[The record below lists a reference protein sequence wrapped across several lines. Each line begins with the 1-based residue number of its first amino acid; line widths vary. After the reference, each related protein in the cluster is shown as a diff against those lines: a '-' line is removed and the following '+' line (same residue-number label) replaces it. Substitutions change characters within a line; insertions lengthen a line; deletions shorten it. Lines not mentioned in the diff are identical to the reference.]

1 MEGHGDRDV
10 KSRSVLFRIW
20 DPRLTYC
27 VVIFVLAF
35 TQFVFSG
42 EVRAQEPP
50 TNNAPAFT
58 SSNAASV
65 PENTTTVL
73 TVMATDDDAED
84 TQITYALTG
93 GADQSKFS
101 LSGAALSFSSAPD
114 FENPTDTGD
123 TAGNNTYVV
132 EVTATSGIG
141 GREMTATQTITI
153 TVTDVTPPAA
163 PGQPSVTAASR
174 TSLTATWTAPT
185 NTGKPSITGY
195 NVQYRTP
202 ATTGTWKD
210 WSHTGTGTTATIT
223 NLEMGTEYGVQVQA
237 VSSEGD
243 GAWSTEGTG
252 STTANQAPSFGAD
265 VTSLTRA
272 VPENTAAS
280 TNIGAA
286 VAATDADN
294 DSLTYTLGGTDA
306 SSFGIAK
313 DTGQLSTSAAL
324 DHEADSSYTVTVTAD
339 DNNGGTATVTVTINV
354 TDVDEPPA
362 APAAPTVTSVS
373 ATELTVT
380 WTAPANAGKPDIT
393 NYDLQYGV
401 GSESPTE
408 KSNVGTDLT
417 ESLTTL
423 TAGSSYNVQVKAK
436 NDEGASGWSRVGSGR
451 TAPAKVTGVNV
462 TAAVDALQVSWTAAK
477 GATGYKVQWKSGS
490 ETFGSSRQNTATE
503 TSNTISNLT
512 AGVTYTV
519 RVIGTHANTPDGAPS
534 DDATGVP
541 LAGVSIDAASSTVT
555 EGTDVEFTLTRSSG
569 TAALPVTVSVTRT
582 ATFLES
588 HTATNPSTET
598 VTFSA
603 NASTATLTLATHA
616 DSWDEDD
623 GTFQATVTAGS
634 GYRPVTSISASVTV
648 QDNDPT
654 PVLSLAAQTVNEGD
668 GTVQVCASMTPP
680 SHKSVQ
686 VPLSTSDGTAVSAG
700 NKDYTALSSTT
711 LTIAPGSAADAPNT
725 QACAGLTVTDD
736 SLLEDSETL
745 TATLGSPLNAT
756 VSTTNGTATVTI
768 DDNETAAAVDL
779 NDATLSVA
787 EDTDS
792 ALEVC
797 ATLTP
802 LAGKPIEVAL
812 STGDGS
818 AKAGRDYTG
827 LTNAVLAFPVETANA
842 CLEVTIIDN
851 TDDDGD
857 RDFTA
862 SLSAPSGLDSR
873 VTVGGTTGTAT
884 VTIQDEDVV
893 PGAPQNVNAD
903 PWSSEVLLTWEAGN
917 AGSDPIT
924 GYEYRYKGSGDY
936 GGWTSAGLVTGKMV
950 SGLTNGQ
957 VYTFQVRAVNEV
969 GAGAESSGENATPQF
984 SLTRVTVDA
993 QDTSITPGTELGTG
1007 AIFRVHRTGATS
1019 RPLNVGL
1026 YVEKIGPSTS
1036 ANNEDVTFPRGV
1048 GTVQHE
1054 INSRLTDTLTR
1065 ATVNDSSGYVVGTPS
1080 VAEVT
1085 IVANADNLPGAPGS
1099 LQATRGGGQV
1109 ALSWTA
1115 GTPGASAITKHRYR
1129 QRTGAAFGLWQDIP
1143 TSAPNQANATSYTVS
1158 GLTNGTEYTFQVQAV
1173 NGEGGGPASNEAS
1186 ATPTGADITVPV
1198 LSSAAVNL
1206 ETVTLTYNEPL
1217 DGDST
1222 PPASAFTVTAP
1233 GSPRTVSAVSVAGPT
1248 VTFAIDP
1255 PVAAGDTATLTY
1267 TIPTGTNATPIRDV
1281 AGNDAEAV
1289 SGRTLTND
1297 SPTAPDAPAN
1307 LMAERGNAEVT
1318 LSWTPSASDGGS
1330 PVTMHQYRQRQATS
1344 NTYGD
1349 WIDIRDSAPGGA
1361 NAESFTV
1368 VTGLTNEIQY
1378 FFQVQAVNRV
1388 GGSGESNE
1396 ADATPTAA
1404 DITPPE
1410 LVSTQV
1416 DGGAL
1421 TLTYNEPLN
1430 ATPPAASLF
1439 TVAAGS
1445 TTSVVSRVA
1454 VDGATIT
1461 LTLTPAVTPG
1471 ETVRLTY
1478 EPVLGGPQL
1487 IQDQANNNA
1496 GSFSAR
1502 PVPNLPGAP
1511 ENRAPAQG
1519 NGRVTLNWSPGSDGG
1534 SPVTGYEY
1542 RQRGGTQ
1549 ETYGEVWTPVPNS
1562 APGGSNDDRYVV
1574 GNLTNGV
1581 PYFFQVRAVNA
1592 VGESP
1597 ASNEVNATP
1606 QARDATPPEF
1616 LSAAVDGTTLT
1627 LDYNEALDE
1636 TSTPPANAFTVT
1648 GDQTPHIVD
1657 AVAVSGA
1664 TVTLTLSEPVVEGVT
1679 VTLTYTVPTGT
1690 DATPIRDVAGNAASA
1705 LSGQSVEN
1713 DTTALSI
1720 TDESAL
1726 ESAGSMTFT
1735 VSLSAERDSP
1745 MSVTYA
1751 TSNGT
1756 ATAGED
1762 YTAASGTLTFSV
1774 GEIEQTIEVA
1784 LIDDAVEEEDET
1796 FTVTLTGPEGATLG
1810 VATGTITDD
1819 DATTRPP
1826 MVETGTTRTVLQGAQ
1841 VTLDG
1846 TGRSDLDEEGLTYRW
1861 TYTGHRDD
1869 VVLRGADTAVAM
1881 FTAPVGL
1888 REDLELTFR
1897 LEVTDPHGASWHGTE
1912 SIIVSSLAA
1921 VKGDGQLRLVPGRGG
1936 EIAVDGHTLTLEVV
1950 TRGNPVPE
1958 GLALTL
1964 PPGLGNMGITTI
1976 RFDLAPEN
1984 VPGAPAGY
1992 RVGGLVVDITLDGNL
2007 GAGEKVTVC
2016 LPADRADMKL
2026 YRYDEGSGVWIDLM
2040 GRVETQGGVVSVC
2053 AETENFSLFGMF
2065 SPEEVRASDEVGGTK
2080 AWLARLG
2087 RTAAGHVV
2095 DAVGERLRGAPG
2107 QASHVTV
2114 GGYQLPLGK
2123 KAVAGETE
2131 PGSALLEGLAG
2142 LLGLGPAQSAGAG
2155 SDGGLGTS
2163 PGFGGAWPAAG
2174 AGPDPRLG
2182 QSQPLDVDLRRILLG
2197 SSFRLTLGAEDDD
2210 GAAASRLTAWGRVA
2224 GTQFDGRDGAL
2235 ALDGDVLTGTLGV
2248 DAAWERWLAG
2258 LAVSHSRSEGAFSSA
2273 GAGSTGDLDTTLT
2286 SVHPYLRYRVNER
2299 VDLWGVLGYGWGE
2312 LTLNQAQAASLKTD
2326 TALLMGAFGGRGIL
2340 LPAAK
2345 TGGFQLATRTDAM
2358 LTRMTSEA
2366 VAGLDATD
2374 ADAHRLRLILE
2385 GSRGV
2390 TWDEGQSLTPTVELG
2405 VRHDWGDAETG
2416 FGLEVGGRVQYAD
2429 PGRGLTVEGAVRG
2442 LLAHEDEAYEEW
2454 GASGTVRLAP
2464 GPAGQGLAMLISPTW
2479 GAAASGVEGLW
2490 SRQTAAGLAG
2500 GQNQG
2505 ASGGRLAVEVG
2516 YGHWAPSLGGMVTPF
2531 TGLNF
2536 TDEGR
2541 SQSRVGLVFDRP
2553 GTSVGNLRMELAG
2566 ERIEAPLGEPEHR
2579 VGLHFQLRFDRN
2591 GGATNSRAAPVS
2603 RSTIG
2608 KVAAVSPGMLP
2619 ETRRQENQPG
2629 SSTPP
2634 ASQDRAAATPP
2645 ASLPNTSQ
2653 ERAGGRRYFVQVGV
2667 FSRHANAV
2675 KARTELAVGLSGLFR
2690 HNTPKFAIA
2699 ASKRDG
2705 LSRIVFAHA
2714 FTTRKAAA
2722 ALCAAIKARGTDCF
2736 VKRAWYVSGK
2746 KSRRMRVETSP
2757 KGLDPK
2763 NSRIVVSSHI
2773 RSLTR

>member
-42 EVRAQEPP
+42 EVRANSAP
-50 TNNAPAFT
+50 TF
-58 SSNAASV
+58 SSSDTASV
-65 PENTTTVL
+65 AENTTSVL
-73 TVMATDDDAED
+73 TVVATDADAED
-84 TQITYALTG
+84 SVTGYTKSG
-93 GADQSKFS
+93 GADASKFS
-101 LSGAALSFSSAPD
+101 LTSAGVLSFSSAPD

-123 TAGNNTYVV
+123 TAGDNTYVV
-132 EVTATSGIG
+132 EVTATSGTG
-141 GREMTATQTITI
+141 DRVMTATQIITV
-153 TVTDVTPPAA
+153 TVTDV
-163 PGQPSVTAASR
+163 
-174 TSLTATWTAPT
+174 
-185 NTGKPSITGY
+185 N
-195 NVQYRTP
+195 
-202 ATTGTWKD
+202 
-210 WSHTGTGTTATIT
+210 
-223 NLEMGTEYGVQVQA
+223 E
-237 VSSEGD
+237 
-243 GAWSTEGTG
+243 
-252 STTANQAPSFGAD
+252 APSFSASAQTLS
-265 VTSLTRA
+265 VA
-272 VPENTAAS
+272 ENTATATDIGAELPTATDPDDGDSLSYSLEGTDADSFTLSGRQLKTKAALNYEDKTSYSVTLRAS
-280 TNIGAA
+280 DGAFSADLAVTINVTDLNDVAPMFADSTVTREVAENTATGQNIGAA
-286 VAATDADN
+286 LPAATDPDTVG
-294 DSLTYTLGGTDA
+294 SLTYTLEGTDA
-306 SSFGIAK
+306 SSFNLDA
-313 DTGQLSTSAAL
+313 STRRLKTKAPLNFEGKTQYS
-324 DHEADSSYTVTVTAD
+324 VTVRVSDGVNAD
-339 DNNGGTATVTVTINV
+339 TVAVTINV
-354 TDVDEPPA
+354 TDVNEPPA
-362 APAAPTVTSVS
+362 APAAPTVTSIS

-401 GSESPTE
+401 RNGSTTT
-408 KSNVGTDLT
+408 KSDVGTDLT

-423 TAGSSYNVQVKAK
+423 TAGSLYNVQVKAK
-436 NDEGASGWSRVGSGR
+436 NDEGASGWSSVGSGW
-451 TAPAKVTGVNV
+451 TAPPKVTGVNV

-541 LAGVSIDAASSTVT
+541 LAGVSIDAVSSPVT

-582 ATFLES
+582 ASFLES

-616 DSWDEDD
+616 DTWEEDD

-634 GYRPVTSISASVTV
+634 GYRPVTSKSASVTV

-668 GTVQVCASMTPP
+668 GTVQVCVSMTPP
-680 SHKSVQ
+680 SHKPVQ

-700 NKDYTALSSTT
+700 DKDYTAVDAT

-725 QACAGLTVTDD
+725 QACADLTVTDD
-736 SLLEDSETL
+736 PLLEDSETL
-745 TATLGSPLNAT
+745 TATLGSPLNAA

-768 DDNETAAAVDL
+768 ADNETAAAVDL

-1173 NGEGGGPASNEAS
+1173 NDEGGGPASNEAS

-1297 SPTAPDAPAN
+1297 SPTTPDAPTA
-1307 LMAERGNAEVT
+1307 LMAERGNAQVT

-1330 PVTMHQYRQRQATS
+1330 PVTMHQYRQRQATPD
-1344 NTYGD
+1344 TYGG
-1349 WIDIRDSAPGGA
+1349 WMDIPDSAPGGA
-1361 NAESFTV
+1361 NAQSFTV
-1368 VTGLTNEIQY
+1368 VTGLTNETQY

-1410 LVSTQV
+1410 LVSAQV
-1416 DGGAL
+1416 DGDAL

-1461 LTLTPAVTPG
+1461 LTLTPAVPPG

-1964 PPGLGNMGITTI
+1964 PPGLGNTGITTI

-2016 LPADRADMKL
+2016 LPADQADMKL

-2197 SSFRLTLGAEDDD
+2197 SSFRLTLGADDDD
-2210 GAAASRLTAWGRVA
+2210 GASASRLTAWGRVA

-2258 LAVSHSRSEGAFSSA
+2258 LAVSHSRSEGAFSAVA
-2273 GAGSTGDLDTTLT
+2273 GGQGDLDTTLT

-2312 LTLNQAQAASLKTD
+2312 LTLNQAQAAPLKTD

-2340 LPAAK
+2340 LPAEK

-2358 LTRMTSEA
+2358 LTRMTSEDVTGIESA
-2366 VAGLDATD
+2366 K

-2429 PGRGLTVEGAVRG
+2429 PGRGLLVEGAGRV

-2464 GPAGQGLAMLISPTW
+2464 GPAGQGLALTISPTW